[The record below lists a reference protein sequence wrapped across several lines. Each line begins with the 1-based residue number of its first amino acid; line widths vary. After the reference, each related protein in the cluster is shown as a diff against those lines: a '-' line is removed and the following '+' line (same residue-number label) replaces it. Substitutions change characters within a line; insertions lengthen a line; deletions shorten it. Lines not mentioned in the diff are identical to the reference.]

1 MSITRRGFVGYC
13 VSSAAALGLSSL
25 DLLRLRASLAN
36 PNAPKV
42 IWLQGAGCTGCSISF
57 LNRIAAAAPTT
68 AAAVLTDSIDL
79 IYHPSLMAAA
89 GETAAA
95 VAAQAAASGGYLLV
109 VEGGV
114 PTAFGGAACWA
125 WSRAGSDVTF
135 QQAVVELANQA
146 TWVLAVGTCAAF
158 GGISAAGS
166 NPAGVRS
173 VAAVT
178 GKATLNI
185 AGCPA
190 HPDSIV
196 WAIAQLLAGNN
207 PAVDSSGRPR
217 DLYGTSVHAGCPRS
231 GPTMATTFGVDDQC
245 LMALGC
251 RGPMTMAPCPTQKW
265 NDRNNWCVDAN
276 SPCLGCAEST
286 FPSGDFYNLQT
297 R

>member
-1 MSITRRGFVGYC
+1 MSITRRGFFGYC
-13 VSSAAALGLSSL
+13 VGSAAVLGLSHF
-25 DLLRLRASLAN
+25 DLFKLRGALAN
-36 PNAPKV
+36 PSAPKV

-68 AAAVLTDSIDL
+68 AAAVLSDSIDL
-79 IYHPSLMAAA
+79 IYHPTLMAAA
-89 GETAAA
+89 GETASA
-95 VAAQAAASGGYLLV
+95 VAAQAAGSGGFILV

-146 TWVLAVGTCAAF
+146 TRVLAVGTCAAF
-158 GGISAAGS
+158 GGIAAAGA

-173 VAAVT
+173 VAAAT
-178 GKATLNI
+178 GKNTLNI

-196 WAIAQLLAGNN
+196 WAIAQLLAGNS
-207 PAVDSSGRPR
+207 PAVDSSGRPQE
-217 DLYGTSVHAGCPRS
+217 LYGTSLHAGCPRN
-231 GPTMATTFGVDDQC
+231 GPTMAATFGVDGQC
-245 LMALGC
+245 LMGRGC
-251 RGPMTMAPCPTQKW
+251 RGPATYAPCASQKW

-276 SPCLGCAEST
+276 SPCLGCTEST
-286 FPSGDFYNLQT
+286 FPSRDFYIP
-297 R
+297 